1 MPIDTSLP
9 ALHRRR
15 SHLAVLIANKSE
27 IVEAATLDDKGIAA
41 FIHQIQQAQAEFDEL
56 ENVFEERNKPKIPI
70 HPIVFSAALVLWA
83 AITVLAIWFVILSLR

>member
-1 MPIDTSLP
+1 VPIDQSLP

-56 ENVFEERNKPKIPI
+56 EYLLESHDRHDAPKIPI
-70 HPIVFSAALVLWA
+70 HPTIFVVALGFWAIV
-83 AITVLAIWFVILSLR
+83 TVMAVYLLR